1 MRDKGEGV
9 RDEEE
14 GVRDKGEGVR
24 DERGELRD
32 EDLRKEG
39 LGWIGEGE
47 RCGGREYVVRDEAE
61 GVWMSEV
68 GDGYR

>member
-1 MRDKGEGV
+1 MRGAGGEMRCAG
-9 RDEEE
+9 EE
-14 GVRDKGEGVR
+14 V
-24 DERGELRD
+24 RD